1 MVRVAGALSY
11 KSRGRGN
18 GGTEGLPF
26 PFSSKHESAMSE
38 IDPKHSHDFYA
49 HRAEVVKAIERSLA
63 REAAKKRKKKKA

>member
-1 MVRVAGALSY
+1 
-11 KSRGRGN
+11 
-18 GGTEGLPF
+18 
-26 PFSSKHESAMSE
+26 MSE